1 MTDHSQ
7 IALENFEM
15 MKNTLAQ
22 AQTNYTGLYRLW
34 LLYGALNLFSALSG
48 YLGVHL
54 IMNGAQGAGR
64 LLMLLQELV
73 IPVVLVVFYLMIFR
87 RESRIANKYYLSCLA
102 LWGVPAVALP
112 VFTEILKTVLGLLRP
127 SGLSDILGRIND
139 AGFLINMFLLC
150 LCCMICSYLLN
161 KKWMMLIGLILLFA
175 YLTLNAFS
183 DLSGFSIAL
192 KYQAESSVSL
202 SFSGLFYHVLMVFG
216 YLVAALA
223 VKTISGKERKASD
236 GL

>member
-1 MTDHSQ
+1 MTGRSQ
-7 IALENFEM
+7 VALENFEM

-54 IMNGAQGAGR
+54 IMNGAQGAGE
-64 LLMLLQELV
+64 LLMLLQGLV
-73 IPVVLVVFYLMIFR
+73 IPVILVVFYLMIFR

-112 VFTEILKTVLGLLRP
+112 VFTGALKIALCFLRP
-127 SGLSDILGRIND
+127 SGLSDILGRISD
-139 AGFLINMFLLC
+139 ADFLINMFLLC
-150 LCCMICSYLLN
+150 LCYMICSYLLN
-161 KKWMMLIGLILLFA
+161 KKWMILIGLVLLFV
-175 YLTLNAFS
+175 YLTLNFFS
-183 DLSGFSIAL
+183 DLSGFSVTL

-216 YLVAALA
+216 YLAAALV
-223 VKTISGKERKASD
+223 VKIISGKERKASD